1 MKFEIGLCL
10 VVIALIL
17 TLGFNTAVDNMNSI
31 EYAKA
36 GLEEC
41 RVDAN
46 TIWVK
51 DCKTILETKARLK

>member
-1 MKFEIGLCL
+1 MEKWLGLVFITLIIVIG
-10 VVIALIL
+10 V
-17 TLGFNTAVDNMNSI
+17 NTAI
-31 EYAKA
+31 EKQLEADKA
-36 GLEEC
+36 RFGLEEC

>member
-1 MKFEIGLCL
+1 MEKWLGLVFITLIIVIG
-10 VVIALIL
+10 V
-17 TLGFNTAVDNMNSI
+17 NTAI
-31 EYAKA
+31 EKQLETVKA
-36 GLEEC
+36 RFGLEEC

>member
-1 MKFEIGLCL
+1 MEKWLGLVFITLIIVIG
-10 VVIALIL
+10 VNA
-17 TLGFNTAVDNMNSI
+17 AI
-31 EYAKA
+31 EKRLETDKA
-36 GLEEC
+36 RFGLEEC